1 MIFLEN
7 YPTNPAEICV
17 GVALE
22 HILAEN
28 NVFRV
33 IANSKVCH
41 IYQNIKKPAEIIRNH
56 HIWNDLKNIVD
67 IYIFFSNPKQF

>member
-1 MIFLEN
+1 MIFLKN
-7 YPTNPAEICV
+7 YATNPAEICV

-22 HILAEN
+22 HILVEN

-41 IYQNIKKPAEIIRNH
+41 IYQNIKKKQLKIIEIISFLL
-56 HIWNDLKNIVD
+56 DLKNIFD
-67 IYIFFSNPKQF
+67 KYRF